1 MKLFSAAK
9 TLSPA
14 AARNCLLMNQ
24 FATPGLGSLMGGRII
39 PGLGQLL
46 LALAGFGL
54 VMFWFVRTMKE
65 YYSLMG
71 EDAPTLSTSYT
82 KFLFAGAMLF
92 AASWLWSLL
101 TSVSLVRQAKVPE
114 PPPPGSIPP
123 RITNIPPKI

>member
-1 MKLFSAAK
+1 
-9 TLSPA
+9 
-14 AARNCLLMNQ
+14 MNQ
-24 FATPGLGSLMGGRII
+24 FATPGLGSLMGGRVI
-39 PGLGQLL
+39 PGLGQLF

-54 VMFWFVRTMKE
+54 VMLWFVRTMKE

-71 EDAPTLSTSYT
+71 EDAPTHSTSYI
-82 KFLFAGAMLF
+82 KFLYAGAMLF